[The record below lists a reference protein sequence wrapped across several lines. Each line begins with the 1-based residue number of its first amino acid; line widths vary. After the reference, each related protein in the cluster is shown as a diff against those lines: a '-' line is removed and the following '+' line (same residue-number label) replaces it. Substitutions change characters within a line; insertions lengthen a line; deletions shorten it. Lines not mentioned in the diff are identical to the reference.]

1 MYDALIG
8 KDEIDFS
15 VWKEKDLPK
24 RATEWGKKKK
34 GGSFRILPHKVV
46 YAELY
51 ILHAYTNHHEKKKIT
66 LIFISLYLSQ
76 TVHKKC
82 ISYGLTT

>member
-8 KDEIDFS
+8 KDEIEFS
-15 VWKEKDLPK
+15 VWKEKDLQNMPLSG
-24 RATEWGKKKK
+24 EKKKK

-51 ILHAYTNHHEKKKIT
+51 ILHAYTNHHEKKIT

-76 TVHKKC
+76 TIHKKC